1 MLFPGF
7 EGPKEQWRAELDRV
21 NKYGLLAFI
30 DTTMMHLDALTG
42 GMNRESLLKTVRLSK
57 KYGKW
62 NSEQTRFMK
71 YKENP
76 RKYIA
81 EAERRRVSAKRA
93 ARRRKRGR

>member
-7 EGPKEQWRAELDRV
+7 EGPKEQWHAELDRL

-30 DTTMMHLDALTG
+30 NTVMMHLDALTG
-42 GMNRESLLKTVRLSK
+42 GTNRESLLKTVRRSK
-57 KYGKW
+57 QYGKW
-62 NSEQTRFMK
+62 DSEQARFMK